1 MSKTLIHQYR
11 RDLESRKRY
20 GGSRNESSIRYAFAT
35 LLNGYCKPKDFL
47 LVEELSI
54 NSRFNK
60 PIRLDGIVKDALRL
74 DWGYWEAKDEK
85 DSLDAEIE
93 AKFNKGYPND
103 NILFEDSQTAVLI
116 QNGNE
121 SLRINMED
129 DDALDT
135 LLNQFLDYERA
146 EVKDFRQAISNF
158 SQDLPIIIDTL
169 RKLIDS
175 QSPFPKVEREV
186 ISTASNSNSPLPV
199 GERLGVRANQ
209 NFINARDKFLK
220 ICQESIN
227 PDITIDDVREMII
240 QHILTE
246 DIFTNIFSDAQ
257 FHQENNIA
265 RQLNEVIKT
274 FFTGSVKKNTF
285 KTIQSYYN
293 AIIRTASSI
302 VNHQEKQKFLKV
314 VYENFYKAYNP
325 KEADRLGIVYT
336 PNEIVKFMVQSTDYL
351 LEKHFHKTLGD
362 KGVEI
367 LDPCTGTGTFITE
380 ILDYLLTRDI
390 EYKYQKEI
398 HCNEMSILPYYIA
411 NLNIEYTY
419 QQKTGEY
426 LEFNN
431 ICLVD
436 TLNPT
441 DTGEKQ
447 MDLFSM
453 NEENTDRIKRQNK
466 KKISVIIGNPPYNA
480 KQENFNDNNANRKY
494 ETIDKRIKDS
504 YIKEGTAQNQ
514 IVVYDM
520 YTRFI
525 RWATDRLND
534 EGIIAFITNSSLID
548 ARAFD
553 GFRKCLENEFDYIY
567 IIDLGGNI
575 RANPKLSGTTHNI
588 FGIQTGV
595 TISFLIKSKK
605 EVKSPCKIYYSR
617 RPEFETN
624 KEKLD
629 FISKNA
635 LENIEFETIKP
646 DKKHNWINQTDNDFD
661 DLIALIDKDVKAGKS
676 KAVKN
681 EETGELENKICEEAI
696 FQLFSI
702 GVQTSRDEWIYDLD
716 KDNLIKKILFF
727 IEKYNLSIDN
737 NDKDFSIK
745 WSSSLDNY
753 FKSKIKTN
761 FDETKIIKSLFRPY
775 FLQYHYVEKLFN
787 HRLTQNH
794 YDIYSDNL
802 RGRNLIIAYSA
813 SGTNKPFH
821 CLVTDNLID
830 LHLTGDSQC
839 LPLYRYENGERIENI
854 TDWALEKFRE
864 YYQPSPPQ
872 PPSPKGEGGE
882 EGVNI
887 NVSEIMGAKRQ
898 ILRELLEK
906 ARELR
911 KKQTSTEKI
920 LWECL
925 RGNRFFGFEF
935 RRQHNIASFIVDFYC
950 HGAKLVIEIDGKIH
964 DEKNQ
969 ESNDKNRDEWLK
981 SQGLKVL
988 RIKNEIIINN
998 LEEALDII
1006 AENLLPSPVGEGL
1019 GVRVNNITKE
1029 DIFHYVYGVLHNPE
1043 YREKYELNLKR
1054 EFPRIPFYDDFWQ
1067 WANWGKKLM
1076 DLHLNYETIK
1086 PYKLKR
1092 MDLPSPLTSPQ
1103 KIEENTLTPKS
1114 SPKGEGK
1121 IKVKLK
1127 ADKVNHKIIIDEVTI
1142 LEQIPPLAWEYKLGN
1157 RSALEWILDQYK
1169 EKKPRDKTI
1178 AEKFNNYRFA
1188 DYKEQVID
1196 LLMRVTTVSVETMN
1210 IINQMNNSRELKSN

>member
-186 ISTASNSNSPLPV
+186 ISTPSNSNSPLPV
-199 GERLGVRANQ
+199 GGGLGVRVNQ

-661 DLIALIDKDVKAGKS
+661 DLIPLINKDVKAGKT

-702 GVQTSRDEWIYDLD
+702 GVQTSRDEWVYDYSYKNLANKMKFFTDIYCQ
-716 KDNLIKKILFF
+716 
-727 IEKYNLSIDN
+727 SIDSN
-737 NDKDFSIK
+737 SIDFTIK
-745 WSSSLDNY
+745 WSSSLENY
-753 FKSKIKTN
+753 FQRKLKIK
-761 FDETKIIKSLFRPY
+761 FDKKLIITSLYRP
-775 FLQYHYVEKLFN
+775 FFKLNHYIEKLFN
-787 HRLTQNH
+787 HRLTSNH
-794 YDIYSDNL
+794 YQFFGEDLKQKNILIAISGVGFNKNFQCLASDL
-802 RGRNLIIAYSA
+802 LI
-813 SGTNKPFH
+813 G
-821 CLVTDNLID
+821 
-830 LHLTGDSQC
+830 GDTLEKTQC
-839 LPLYRYENGERIENI
+839 LPLYRYEEGERIENI

-864 YYQPSPPQ
+864 YYQPSPPN
-872 PPSPKGEGGE
+872 PPLP
-882 EGVNI
+882 
-887 NVSEIMGAKRQ
+887 
-898 ILRELLEK
+898 K
-906 ARELR
+906 AR
-911 KKQTSTEKI
+911 
-920 LWECL
+920 
-925 RGNRFFGFEF
+925 
-935 RRQHNIASFIVDFYC
+935 
-950 HGAKLVIEIDGKIH
+950 
-964 DEKNQ
+964 
-969 ESNDKNRDEWLK
+969 
-981 SQGLKVL
+981 
-988 RIKNEIIINN
+988 
-998 LEEALDII
+998 
-1006 AENLLPSPVGEGL
+1006 GE
-1019 GVRVNNITKE
+1019 
-1029 DIFHYVYGVLHNPE
+1029 
-1043 YREKYELNLKR
+1043 KR
-1054 EFPRIPFYDDFWQ
+1054 E
-1067 WANWGKKLM
+1067 
-1076 DLHLNYETIK
+1076 
-1086 PYKLKR
+1086 
-1092 MDLPSPLTSPQ
+1092 
-1103 KIEENTLTPKS
+1103 
-1114 SPKGEGK
+1114 
-1121 IKVKLK
+1121 
-1127 ADKVNHKIIIDEVTI
+1127 
-1142 LEQIPPLAWEYKLGN
+1142 
-1157 RSALEWILDQYK
+1157 
-1169 EKKPRDKTI
+1169 
-1178 AEKFNNYRFA
+1178 
-1188 DYKEQVID
+1188 
-1196 LLMRVTTVSVETMN
+1196 
-1210 IINQMNNSRELKSN
+1210 